1 MFGIKRSAAI
11 ICLLGIFLLASVG
24 CALSKE
30 SPAIVNL
37 MLDADISHLPTPEQK
52 QAATNSLINLINE
65 VDPRGLNAT
74 IFVSGDMVSAYR
86 LGITLQGTM
95 SNHEL
100 ALYGNN
106 TGEDLSSL
114 SAAKQKATLSK
125 ARDALYSCYVCGGK
139 HVDIKGF
146 RPQGFDQNEDTFP
159 ILEDLGI
166 VYDAGFQAGLIYTPG
181 HENDT
186 WPYLIDGSKLYAVPV
201 SNHPYNGELVFLYDG
216 YAKEKKLSGSQ
227 WHDLLISKFD
237 ESAKA
242 GEPMVVIFSNRV
254 SGDGDYLDAYRNF
267 LGYAESKG
275 ANFVTTMQLVDMAAA
290 RQPGGSLALVLS
302 TATEGVAH
310 ANSSEKG
317 VIADCPDCEK
327 VAAGRAPSIIDVTIQ
342 RKNNCPTCNQLLNQ
356 SLNSSKTE

>member
-1 MFGIKRSAAI
+1 MYNIKRSTTI
-11 ICLLGIFLLASVG
+11 ICLLGVFLLGSVG
-24 CALSKE
+24 CAISKE
-30 SPAIVNL
+30 SPMIVNL
-37 MLDADISHLPTPEQK
+37 MLDADINPLPASEQK
-52 QAATNSLINLINE
+52 QAANSLINLVNE
-65 VDPRGLNAT
+65 IDPKGLNAT
-74 IFVSGDMVSAYR
+74 IFVSGDMISAYR

-106 TGEDLSSL
+106 TNESLSSL
-114 SAAKQKATLSK
+114 STAEQKAALSK
-125 ARDALYSCYVCGGK
+125 ARDMLYSCYVCGGK
-139 HVDIKGF
+139 HVEIKGF
-146 RPQGFDQNEDTFP
+146 RPQGFDQNEDSFP

-201 SNHPYNGELVFLYDG
+201 STHPYKGEPVSLFDG

-227 WHDLLISKFD
+227 WYDLLIGKFD
-237 ESAKA
+237 ESATA
-242 GEPMVVIFSNRV
+242 GEPMVVIFSNLV
-254 SGDGDYLDAYRNF
+254 SGDGEYLDAYRNF
-267 LGYAESKG
+267 LSYAESKG

-290 RQPGGSLALVLS
+290 RQSGEPPALVLS
-302 TATEGVAH
+302 TAAEDMAY

-327 VAAGRAPSIIDVTIQ
+327 VAAGRAASIINVTIQ
-342 RKNNCPTCNQLLNQ
+342 RKNNCPTCNQ
-356 SLNSSKTE
+356 SLNSTKTE